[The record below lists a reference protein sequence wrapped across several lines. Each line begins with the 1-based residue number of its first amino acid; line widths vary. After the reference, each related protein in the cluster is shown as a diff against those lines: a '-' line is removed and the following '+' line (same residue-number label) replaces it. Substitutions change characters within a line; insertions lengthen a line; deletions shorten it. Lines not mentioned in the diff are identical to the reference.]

1 MCGVCCVRVA
11 ARVLCVVERGR
22 GEVCCLFVLS
32 VFVRALLSREA
43 TVNRISRCLLVVAS
57 FVGFPARFWWV
68 LGIRPD
74 GQESQQEVPQGP
86 SGALGPAGGLA
97 DVFQRQPDGAG
108 SARWTRIDSGQWSV
122 YGNR

>member
-1 MCGVCCVRVA
+1 MPPLGKEIGVLMLQRPA
-11 ARVLCVVERGR
+11 EAPQDIRRQPLGGRPTVLLEGPKVPFTDPKLAQGR
-22 GEVCCLFVLS
+22 PKT
-32 VFVRALLSREA
+32 AQDASR
-43 TVNRISRCLLVVAS
+43 R
-57 FVGFPARFWWV
+57 RFWWV

-122 YGNR
+122 YGKR